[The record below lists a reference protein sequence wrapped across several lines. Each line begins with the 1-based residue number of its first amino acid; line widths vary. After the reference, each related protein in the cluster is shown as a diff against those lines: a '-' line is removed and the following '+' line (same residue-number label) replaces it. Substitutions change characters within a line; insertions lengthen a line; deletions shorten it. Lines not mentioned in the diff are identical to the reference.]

1 MKQLTSSHFA
11 WCCHLLILAGTL
23 ASQGAESPDNV
34 PLAKELSN
42 GGRLEVVYAIIG
54 TNALSGEEIRLLAVA
69 DSKGVA
75 VHFPSELRASLACTN
90 GIRAPIWTN
99 RSEMR
104 SQSPSRPYLR
114 IHTAY
119 DAVMTSGVVWVCYNE
134 RGAIWIERIHPVPS
148 TGQRQRQFLVGSGS
162 EVLPMDAWTNGVFNS
177 VSEQTFELHLQGDR
191 GSKLIWRL
199 DGNLWRLNRQASA
212 PEPIS
217 RHAAA
222 SSYSYEYVGGR
233 WDKRMLVSCLPPND
247 DSSAPDD

>member
-1 MKQLTSSHFA
+1 MHCPVKSSDYWPWLIQKGLLFISPVNSGQAWPAQTEFA
-11 WCCHLLILAGTL
+11 
-23 ASQGAESPDNV
+23 
-34 PLAKELSN
+34 PL
-42 GGRLEVVYAIIG
+42 
-54 TNALSGEEIRLLAVA
+54 
-69 DSKGVA
+69 
-75 VHFPSELRASLACTN
+75 
-90 GIRAPIWTN
+90 IWTN

-177 VSEQTFELHLQGDR
+177 VSEQAFELHLQGDR